1 MRSKRVS
8 FVPLLFRYCFMI
20 RPIFVATF
28 ILLLLTACTGYA
40 QPAPAPDAPPASVS
54 DETQPEVVS
63 EDEQAA
69 PTDSEVM
76 YRVFA
81 AELLGSEGNLE
92 AAVGEYL
99 EAALE
104 SDDPAIAMRAT
115 RVAFA
120 AQAWQQA
127 SMAADRWALLDA
139 TSLPARESAALA
151 MLATS
156 DYVGAEL
163 QLQEFIALS
172 EDKDNAWTVVSGL
185 LARSASP
192 EKAMKVLENLLLE
205 AGEEGSAAGY
215 YAQSQLAVR
224 AADYPMAF
232 SLAQNAVA
240 IAPDNVDYLAWAGRL
255 ALTLGNKEGGKD
267 FMRRAW
273 EAEPG
278 DHDLTLAYADLLA
291 RDGDEEAARKITRE
305 MKQTPDV
312 MLTRI
317 LFELGAKQDEAAI
330 KLYEEFQVADF
341 EDVQQKSFYLAQ
353 AAEALGE
360 MSDAIIYYGQV
371 TDGELYPPAASRKAE
386 LLAREGNMQGAKNTL
401 ASLRL
406 EADPIVVEQ
415 SWLTEASILQEAGD
429 TEGALRSLDQA
440 LEQFGTSI
448 PIRYSH
454 ALLAAQLGMVEIAE
468 VDLRMILVEE
478 PDHATALNA
487 LGYTLADQTD
497 RYEEAEELIRR
508 AYALQPDDASITDS
522 MGWVAYRLGRLDEA
536 EELLTRAWTLDNNP
550 EIAAHLGEVLWQQ
563 GKQDEARVIWQQG
576 LDVDDENLVLVE
588 TINRLAGEQ

>member
-1 MRSKRVS
+1 
-8 FVPLLFRYCFMI
+8 MI
-20 RPIFVATF
+20 RPIFVALF
-28 ILLLLTACTGYA
+28 ASFLMTACTGYA
-40 QPAPAPDAPPASVS
+40 QPSDPPPAPA
-54 DETQPEVVS
+54 TVS
-63 EDEQAA
+63 EKESQSSASMIEEESE

-81 AELLGSEGNLE
+81 AELLGSEGELE

-99 EAALE
+99 KAALE
-104 SDDPAIAMRAT
+104 SDDPSIAMRAT

-163 QLQEFIALS
+163 QLKELIELS
-172 EDKDNAWTVVSGL
+172 EDKDKAWAMVSGL

-192 EKAMKVLENLLLE
+192 EKAMKVLDNLLMD
-205 AGEEGSAAGY
+205 AGEEGSAAGL

-224 AADYPMAF
+224 AGDYPAAF
-232 SLAQNAVA
+232 ELAKKAAEAEPGQVE
-240 IAPDNVDYLAWAGRL
+240 YLAWAGRL
-255 ALTLGNKEGGKD
+255 ALTLGDKEAGKEY
-267 FMRRAW
+267 MKRAW
-273 EAEPG
+273 EVEPN

-291 RDGDEEAARKITRE
+291 REGDEATARKLTRE
-305 MKQTPDV
+305 MVQTPDV

-317 LFELGAKQDEAAI
+317 LFELGAKKEDAALA
-330 KLYEEFQVADF
+330 LYEEFQAMSFDDPQVKA
-341 EDVQQKSFYLAQ
+341 FYLAQ
-353 AAEALGE
+353 AAESLDR
-360 MSDAIIYYGQV
+360 MPDAIAYYGEV
-371 TDGELYPPAASRKAE
+371 TEGELFLPAASRRAE
-386 LLAREGNMQGAKNTL
+386 LLAREGDMTGAKNSL
-401 ASLRL
+401 AKLRL
-406 EADPIVVEQ
+406 QSDPVVVEQ
-415 SWLTEASILQEAGD
+415 SWLTEASILQQAGD
-429 TEGALRSLDQA
+429 TEGALLSLDTA

-454 ALLAAQLGMVEIAE
+454 ALLAAELGQVEVAE
-468 VDLRMILVEE
+468 IDLRMILVEE
-478 PDHATALNA
+478 PDNAAALNA

-497 RYEEAEELIRR
+497 RYTEAEELIRR

-536 EELLTRAWTLDNNP
+536 ETLLTRAWSLENNP
-550 EIAAHLGEVLWQQ
+550 EIAAHLGEVLWRQ
-563 GKQDEARVIWQQG
+563 GKIEEAKEIWSQG
-576 LDVDDENLVLVE
+576 LAVDEQNAALNE
-588 TINRLAGEQ
+588 TIERLDADS

>member
-1 MRSKRVS
+1 
-8 FVPLLFRYCFMI
+8 MI
-20 RPIFVATF
+20 RPIFVALF
-28 ILLLLTACTGYA
+28 ASFLMTACTGYA
-40 QPAPAPDAPPASVS
+40 QPSDPPPAPA
-54 DETQPEVVS
+54 TVS
-63 EDEQAA
+63 EKESQSSASMIEEESE

-81 AELLGSEGNLE
+81 AELLGSEGELE

-99 EAALE
+99 KAALE
-104 SDDPAIAMRAT
+104 SDDPSIAMRAT

-163 QLQEFIALS
+163 QLKELIELS
-172 EDKDNAWTVVSGL
+172 EDKDKAWAIVSGL

-192 EKAMKVLENLLLE
+192 EKAMKVLDNLLMD
-205 AGEEGSAAGY
+205 AGEEGSAAGL

-224 AADYPMAF
+224 AGDYPAAF
-232 SLAQNAVA
+232 ELAKKAAEAEPGQVE
-240 IAPDNVDYLAWAGRL
+240 YLAWAGRL
-255 ALTLGNKEGGKD
+255 ALTLGDKEAGKEY
-267 FMRRAW
+267 MKRAW
-273 EAEPG
+273 EVEPN

-291 RDGDEEAARKITRE
+291 REGDEATARKLTRE
-305 MKQTPDV
+305 MVQTPDV

-317 LFELGAKQDEAAI
+317 LFELGAKKPDAALA
-330 KLYEEFQVADF
+330 LYEEFQAMSFDDPRVKA
-341 EDVQQKSFYLAQ
+341 FYLAQ
-353 AAEALGE
+353 AAESLDK
-360 MSDAIIYYGQV
+360 MPDAIAFYGEV
-371 TDGELYPPAASRKAE
+371 TEGELFLPAASRRAE
-386 LLAREGNMQGAKNTL
+386 LLAREGDMTGAKNSL
-401 ASLRL
+401 AKLRL
-406 EADPIVVEQ
+406 QADPVVVEQ
-415 SWLTEASILQEAGD
+415 SWLTEASILQQAGD
-429 TEGALRSLDQA
+429 IDGALLSLDKA

-454 ALLAAQLGMVEIAE
+454 ALLAAELGQVEVAE
-468 VDLRMILVEE
+468 IDLRMILVEE
-478 PDHATALNA
+478 PDNAAALNA

-497 RYEEAEELIRR
+497 RYTEAEELIRR

-536 EELLTRAWTLDNNP
+536 EALLTRAWSLENNP
-550 EIAAHLGEVLWQQ
+550 EIAAHLGEVLWRQ
-563 GKQDEARVIWQQG
+563 GKIEEARLIWSQG
-576 LDVDDENLVLVE
+576 LVVDEQNAALNE
-588 TINRLAGEQ
+588 TIERLDADS

>member
-1 MRSKRVS
+1 
-8 FVPLLFRYCFMI
+8 MI
-20 RPIFVATF
+20 RPIFVAT
-28 ILLLLTACTGYA
+28 LTSLMMTACTGYA
-40 QPAPAPDAPPASVS
+40 QQADPAAAPQPP
-54 DETQPEVVS
+54 VS
-63 EDEQAA
+63 EESQVPDEASTETV
-69 PTDSEVM
+69 PTDAEVM

-81 AELLGSEGNLE
+81 AELLGSEGDLE

-127 SMAADRWALLDA
+127 SMAADRWALLDS

-156 DYVGAEL
+156 DYVGAEM
-163 QLQEFIALS
+163 QLQELLNLS
-172 EDKDNAWTVVSGL
+172 EDKENAWAVVSGL
-185 LARSASP
+185 LARSSSP
-192 EKAMKVLENLLLE
+192 EKAMKVLDNLLLE
-205 AGEEGSAAGY
+205 AGEEGSGAGF

-224 AADYPMAF
+224 AGDYPAAF
-232 SLAQNAVA
+232 SLAQKAV
-240 IAPDNVDYLAWAGRL
+240 DVDPERVEYLAWAGRL
-255 ALTLGNKEGGKD
+255 ALTLGNNQAGTD

-273 EAEPG
+273 EAEPD

-291 RDGDEEAARKITRE
+291 RDGDEEGARKLTRE
-305 MKQTPDV
+305 MVQTPDV

-317 LFELGAKQDEAAI
+317 LFELGAKKEDAAL
-330 KLYEEFQVADF
+330 KLYEEFQTMDF
-341 EDVQQKSFYLAQ
+341 EHPQAKSFYLAQ
-353 AAEALGE
+353 AAESLGKIPD
-360 MSDAIIYYGQV
+360 SIQFYGEV
-371 TDGELYPPAASRKAE
+371 TEGELFLPAASRRAE
-386 LLAREGNMQGAKNTL
+386 LMAREGDVEGAKASL
-401 ASLRL
+401 ARLRL
-406 EADPIVVEQ
+406 EADPMVVEQ
-415 SWLTEASILQEAGD
+415 SWLTEANILQQAGD
-429 TEGALRSLDQA
+429 IEGAMKSLDQA

-454 ALLAAQLGMVEIAE
+454 ALLAAQLGQVEVAE

-478 PDHATALNA
+478 PDNAAALNA
-487 LGYTLADQTD
+487 LGYTLADLTD

-522 MGWVAYRLGRLDEA
+522 MGWVAFRLGRMEEA
-536 EELLTRAWTLDNNP
+536 EEFLTRAWMLDNNP

-563 GKQDEARVIWQQG
+563 GKQDEARQVWQQG
-576 LDVDDENLVLVE
+576 LEVDDQNAALNE
-588 TINRLAGEQ
+588 TIARLAGEL